1 MKRFV
6 TLALAASMLALAA
19 CAPTKSTAT
28 APPRVVVWGDS
39 FGVSVA
45 PYLAP
50 AGYDVRAYGGLA
62 PCDSLP
68 DIRATA
74 ANGPPTVAVLL
85 FVGNKLA
92 DGGCD
97 YPAAVQA
104 ITTSLA
110 SRGSRV
116 VWIAVPFL
124 PIFPEAR
131 ATLNALYPNPAHG
144 PANSIG
150 GDVYLSV
157 FRAADGNHLSA
168 PGAQLFADAIKQVV
182 G

>member
-50 AGYDVRAYGGLA
+50 AGYDVRAHGGFA
-62 PCDSLP
+62 PCDWLP

-74 ANGPPTVAVLL
+74 ASRPPAVAVLL

-92 DGGCD
+92 DGRCD
-97 YPAAVQA
+97 YPTAVQA

-116 VWIAVPFL
+116 IWIAVPFL
-124 PIFPEAR
+124 PIFPQAR
-131 ATLNALYPNPAHG
+131 TTLNALYPNPAHG

-150 GDVYLSV
+150 GDVYAQEY
-157 FRAADGNHLSA
+157 RAADLNHLNA
-168 PGAQLFADAIKQVV
+168 EGAARFADAIKQVV